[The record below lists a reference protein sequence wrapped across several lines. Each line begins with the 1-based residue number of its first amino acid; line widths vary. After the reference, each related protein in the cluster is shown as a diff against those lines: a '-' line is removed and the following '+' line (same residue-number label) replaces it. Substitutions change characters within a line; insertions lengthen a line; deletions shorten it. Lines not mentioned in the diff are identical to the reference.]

1 MVDALG
7 LTKHEGVYRSVCEL
21 TLHVLRENRDTL
33 MSVLE
38 TFIYD
43 PLLEWVTK
51 TSRGRA
57 SAAAPTGEVDT
68 SVQRVADIERRL
80 KGQENFVT
88 LSVEGQVHAQIM
100 EAISKENL
108 SQMYVGWAS
117 WL

>member
-57 SAAAPTGEVDT
+57 SAVPKSPFMPAAFSDPHA
-68 SVQRVADIERRL
+68 RVAGGTNRGSRYL
-80 KGQENFVT
+80 RAKG
-88 LSVEGQVHAQIM
+88 GRH
-100 EAISKENL
+100 
-108 SQMYVGWAS
+108 
-117 WL
+117 

>member
-1 MVDALG
+1 M
-7 LTKHEGVYRSVCEL
+7 
-21 TLHVLRENRDTL
+21 TLSSSGSRKQAAAEPPQYPN
-33 MSVLE
+33 
-38 TFIYD
+38 
-43 PLLEWVTK
+43 PLLCPLPSLIPTRVWQ
-51 TSRGRA
+51 
-57 SAAAPTGEVDT
+57 AAPTGEVDT